1 MKYKIIPNMKIIKC
15 FFLVINLKIKPAVL
29 VFAMIICGKTKLVKY
44 YEGEESKL
52 DRHRRIA

>member
-1 MKYKIIPNMKIIKC
+1 M
-15 FFLVINLKIKPAVL
+15 FLPSYQFENKTSAL